1 MPDIDFGDIL
11 FIFLILG
18 VIHGIMYSV
27 TRARQRKRESQGQES
42 DSQTS

>member
-11 FIFLILG
+11 FILLILG

-27 TRARQRKRESQGQES
+27 TRARQRKRESQSQET
-42 DSQTS
+42 DSPSA